1 MSSRLIVN
9 SIRHTG
15 ASGDAV
21 TLANDGTCTANI
33 TNNLSNRNK
42 IINGAMTVS
51 QRHGTSSISQ
61 TTSSQYLL
69 DRFTSAIGS
78 SCNLDTTISQSTDTP
93 SGFRNSLKIEA
104 DSVVTPSGSQNGMIT
119 QRFEGKDL
127 QDFGFGTSDAKPITI
142 SWYAKTNA
150 TAAGNYTVK
159 ADFVSAADDEHQ
171 SQYKL
176 FAFTTSWTRFTY
188 TLPATG
194 TCLTEAIRDS
204 TGTDF
209 VVEFNLMS
217 GPDDLTSEVTTW
229 TANTGGTYQSVT
241 GQKNFCDNAS
251 NELYIT
257 GVQLEVGSVA
267 TDFEH
272 KSFAQELV
280 LCQRYCQVHVN
291 PPLCGVVPDSGSRV
305 YVAQTIL
312 PVRMRATPTLSASN
326 TGGSGG
332 QRVNDGGTAAVFSS
346 ILGSAYPT
354 DISMRFDANL
364 GSDLGDFRPALFYN
378 SSGYETTFTLSAEL

>member
-1 MSSRLIVN
+1 MSEIKVN
-9 SIRHTG
+9 SIKGVG
-15 ASGDAV
+15 ASAAAITV
-21 TLANDGTCTANI
+21 NNTDGTCTANI
-33 TNNLSNRNK
+33 TSVNGGQLGNRNK
-42 IINGAMTVS
+42 VINGAMTVS

-61 TTSSQYLL
+61 TTSSQYLV

-93 SGFRNSLKIEA
+93 SGFKNSLKIEA
-104 DSVVTPSGSQNGMIT
+104 DSVVTPSGSQNGLIT
-119 QRFEGKDL
+119 QKFEGKDL

-159 ADFVSAADDEHQ
+159 ADFVSAADGEHQ

-209 VVEFNLMS
+209 VVEFNLMC

-272 KSFAQELV
+272 RSFGQEFA
-280 LCQRYCQVHVN
+280 LCQRYFVSKNVCIGIAYNGEGGNVSNTARVDFN
-291 PPLCGVVPDSGSRV
+291 P
-305 YVAQTIL
+305 T
-312 PVRMRATPTLSASN
+312 MRADPTITFPTNHSATN
-326 TGGSGG
+326 T
-332 QRVNDGGTAAVFSS
+332 N
-346 ILGSAYPT
+346 
-354 DISMRFDANL
+354 
-364 GSDLGDFRPALFYN
+364 SDLTSGISKDGFSYGANITASGNYFRQSTMHA
-378 SSGYETTFTLSAEL
+378 TAEL

>member
-1 MSSRLIVN
+1 MALNQVGLERLN
-9 SIRHTG
+9 TS
-15 ASGDAV
+15 V
-21 TLANDGTCTANI
+21 TDKIGE
-33 TNNLSNRNK
+33 NK
-42 IINGAMTVS
+42 NKVINGAMTVS

-104 DSVVTPSGSQNGMIT
+104 DSVVTPSGSQNGMIS
-119 QRFEGKDL
+119 QKFEGKDL
-127 QDFGFGTSDAKPITI
+127 QDFAFGTSDAKPITI

-159 ADFVSAADDEHQ
+159 ADFVSAADGEHQ

-204 TGTDF
+204 TSTDF
-209 VVEFNLMS
+209 VVEFNLMC

-272 KSFAQELV
+272 RSFGQELA
-280 LCQRYCQVHVN
+280 LCQRYCYA
-291 PPLCGVVPDSGSRV
+291 DRGSDD
-305 YVAQTIL
+305 YHAVAQGHFNGTTTAIAMLYL
-312 PVRMRATPTLSASN
+312 PVCMRAAPTLSYPTGTWIFSGDFGTAAQSN
-326 TGGSGG
+326 IYPTDNIGEVNAIQIRGTVSGG
-332 QRVNDGGTAAVFSS
+332 QSGEGFLLRTSS
-346 ILGSAYPT
+346 AGHSWI
-354 DISMRFDANL
+354 
-364 GSDLGDFRPALFYN
+364 
-378 SSGYETTFTLSAEL
+378 LSAEL

>member
-1 MSSRLIVN
+1 MALNQVGLERLN
-9 SIRHTG
+9 TS
-15 ASGDAV
+15 V
-21 TLANDGTCTANI
+21 TDKIGE
-33 TNNLSNRNK
+33 NK
-42 IINGAMTVS
+42 NKVINGAMTVS

-93 SGFRNSLKIEA
+93 SGFKNSLKIEA
-104 DSVVTPSGSQNGMIT
+104 DSVVTPSGSQNGMIS
-119 QRFEGKDL
+119 QKFEGKDL
-127 QDFGFGTSDAKPITI
+127 QDFAFGTSDAKPITI

-159 ADFVSAADDEHQ
+159 ADFVSAADGEHQ

-209 VVEFNLMS
+209 VVEFNLMC

-272 KSFAQELV
+272 RSFGQELELCKRYFQV
-280 LCQRYCQVHVN
+280 LIDGDNTTDSFGNATCFNSTSIHFVT
-291 PPLCGVVPDSGSRV
+291 PLRPE
-305 YVAQTIL
+305 
-312 PVRMRATPTLSASN
+312 MRTVPTLDYTTGSNYYNAFQNNTNDTFDTWALVGNSHTRAVDLMAASGVSVTSGASALLRIN
-326 TGGSGG
+326 
-332 QRVNDGGTAAVFSS
+332 N
-346 ILGSAYPT
+346 GSAK
-354 DISMRFDANL
+354 IRF
-364 GSDLGDFRPALFYN
+364 
-378 SSGYETTFTLSAEL
+378 TAEL